1 MYGLRVCLQPL
12 TTTVEAETKL
22 RQCLDSVGFGL
33 DQLPE
38 HTKRRL
44 AIIGSCAAT
53 LGLESASPEALCAA
67 IVELRSRGWEVHIAK
82 VVGLFPCCRVVLT
95 LPAFSAEHGQDMLF

>member
-1 MYGLRVCLQPL
+1 MYGRGACLQPL
-12 TTTVEAETKL
+12 IQVVEAEAKL

-38 HTKRRL
+38 RTKQNL
-44 AIIGSCAAT
+44 GVIGSCATT

-67 IVELRSRGWEVHIAK
+67 VVELRSEGWDAHIAK
-82 VVGLFPCCRVVLT
+82 VMGPFPCCIW
-95 LPAFSAEHGQDMLF
+95 S